1 MDDEA
6 KNPSEPVAIASNTS
20 EPTENPSPNGALQK
34 KSVSFHKQTK
44 PAKVMPP
51 PQSKPLPPTKF
62 GKANPVRDIC
72 LVTVIFSAMLY
83 LTYDSGPSADKPKG
97 PTGYEKVLQEFAEGV
112 NRAFTGASDTLEK
125 ALNERMF
132 SNRRSDSCDLFT
144 TESSIPDSGLG
155 LFAGKSYN
163 PGDIVV
169 NHTSVLY
176 PLSIEGLNHFFVP
189 LHGFLIKHHPLLAN
203 VQGKLISDDF
213 SSPSTF
219 ELRATKSIAPGEE
232 LFVSFNEHPHGI
244 LTERAGGDFN
254 DRYQFRKI
262 PAKPDYELA
271 DEIYE
276 GLPTVEDSKTFQMNR
291 APETR
296 YRVQAQMSR
305 SNQVYAAVQK
315 SMMKV
320 NPMIAKLLPANP
332 SQARAF
338 KEHRT
343 SALGALKTKSL
354 IVLQAVGTC
363 LTDLVLLRES
373 GATISTRDAKAEQ
386 KIAEIPMLAIKNPV
400 SCANDEQGECRSMQY
415 ASIQKTCVGQSF
427 SKVILCPLVPTTLFT
442 NAKASEDGG
451 NIKVRWKDL
460 PILLKAVE
468 ELFNDP
474 TRDASFI
481 FVEVIAQS
489 AVMAGQELNF
499 VEALDDLIPP
509 AWRLA

>member
-1 MDDEA
+1 MTMDERNNHSGRA
-6 KNPSEPVAIASNTS
+6 AVAVNASETNEITN
-20 EPTENPSPNGALQK
+20 PNGVLPK
-34 KSVSFHKQTK
+34 KSVSFDKQTK
-44 PAKVMPP
+44 PAKAMPP
-51 PQSKPLPPTKF
+51 PQSKQKPLPPNKF

-72 LVTVIFSAMLY
+72 LVTVILSAMLY
-83 LTYDSGPSADKPKG
+83 MTYDSGPNAEKPKG

-132 SNRRSDSCDLFT
+132 SNRRTDTCDLFT
-144 TESSIPDSGLG
+144 TESAIPDSGMG
-155 LFAGKSYN
+155 LFAGKSYVA
-163 PGDIVV
+163 GDIVV

-176 PLSIEGLNHFFVP
+176 PLSIEGLNNFFVP

-203 VQGKLISDDF
+203 VQGKLISDDLA
-213 SSPSTF
+213 SSSTF

-244 LTERAGGDFN
+244 LTAKTGGDFI

-262 PAKPDYELA
+262 PTKPDYELA
-271 DEIYE
+271 DEIHA
-276 GLPTVEDSKTFQMNR
+276 GLPSVEDSKTMQMNR

-296 YRVQAQMSR
+296 YRVKAQLSR

-320 NPMIAKLLPANP
+320 NPLIAKLLPANP
-332 SQARAF
+332 AQARVF

-354 IVLQAVGTC
+354 IVLQAFATC
-363 LTDLVLLRES
+363 LTDLVLSEDS
-373 GATISTRDAKAEQ
+373 SATITTRDAKAEQ
-386 KIAEIPMLAIKNPV
+386 KFAEIPLLAIKNPL

-442 NAKASEDGG
+442 NAKANGDDG
-451 NIKVRWKDL
+451 NIKLRWKDL

-489 AVMAGQELNF
+489 AVMAGQE
-499 VEALDDLIPP
+499 V
-509 AWRLA
+509 RSMH